1 MFYKYDTQRNEII
14 LCYVKT
20 FVGSPR
26 NSDYQCV
33 RTTRC
38 RYGGR
43 SGVSVG
49 CIALNNGFEIETKR
63 KADDTLTRGR
73 GGEALD
79 LKIE

>member
-1 MFYKYDTQRNEII
+1 MWKKKESEEKHLILLFYKYDTQRNEII

-38 RYGGR
+38 RCGGR
-43 SGVSVG
+43 SGVSVV
-49 CIALNNGFEIETKR
+49 CIVLNDGFEN
-63 KADDTLTRGR
+63 
-73 GGEALD
+73 
-79 LKIE
+79 